1 MLKLFK
7 VGGFW
12 LAGNDFFYY
21 YYCLSVGKKKSF
33 WKWYP
38 NISFLSVAIISCNVD
53 FSILTELER

>member
-12 LAGNDFFYY
+12 LAGNVFFI
-21 YYCLSVGKKKSF
+21 LIIIVHQLEKKNFLKVI
-33 WKWYP
+33 P

>member
-12 LAGNDFFYY
+12 LAGNDFF
-21 YYCLSVGKKKSF
+21 LLLLLFISWKKKIFLKVIS
-33 WKWYP
+33 